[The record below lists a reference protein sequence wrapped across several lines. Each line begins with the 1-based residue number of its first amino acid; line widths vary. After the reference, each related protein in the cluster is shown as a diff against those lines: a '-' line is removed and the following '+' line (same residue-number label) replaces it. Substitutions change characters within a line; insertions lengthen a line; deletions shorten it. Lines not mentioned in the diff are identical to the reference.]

1 VLSADITLVW
11 QDEIDALAPARG
23 GDDGGGATSDRVL
36 LSLLTEM
43 DGVEELNGVV
53 VLAATN
59 RPDVIDPALMRPGR
73 LDRIL
78 YVRPPDQASRVE
90 IFRLNFAKMA
100 VAADVDKDELATIVS
115 ASVQA

>member
-1 VLSADITLVW
+1 M
-11 QDEIDALAPARG
+11 
-23 GDDGGGATSDRVL
+23 L

-78 YVRPPDQASRVE
+78 YVSPPDHASRVE

-100 VAADVDKDELATIVS
+100 VADDVDKDELAAIVS
-115 ASVQA
+115 LICLAWLTFARTC